1 MGKFLV
7 SVADVRG
14 YDVTTQDQL
23 FMAKALV
30 QSGIEVTLG
39 STPVRGARG
48 NQLLYVYFHTTEM
61 KITVMDTQWNLDF
74 LALNSGKLIQ
84 TGENLYTE
92 ETCTLVA
99 GVATVLGTPIAVSG
113 STIYGWVT
121 MPSGVVEKVT
131 FSGKVASA
139 IAGATTETV
148 CVRYYHTSATAR
160 SVTIPANMIP
170 KQIRLEMDVQVADSA
185 SSSNIVG
192 KVQII
197 LPTCVASGAFTLDL
211 KPDGVSQTPLNLTAL
226 ATTVTVSG
234 ACSNEPVYAYIVE
247 DITSANWYDGVKA
260 IAIEGGDFQLDA
272 APVTTKVL
280 TVWAIPSSGNRS
292 SFIVDNSV
300 LDFTSSD
307 PTKATAGLHTGL
319 CTGVAAG
326 PTTIHVTP
334 TAVAAQALDSY
345 VICTVIA

>member
-23 FMAKALV
+23 FMAKALI

-48 NQLLYVYFHTTEM
+48 NQLLYIYFHTNEM

-74 LALNSGKLIQ
+74 IALNSGKLIT
-84 TGENLYTE
+84 TGSSLYTE

-99 GVATVLGTPIAVSG
+99 GVATVLGTPIAVAG

-131 FSGKVASA
+131 FTGKVASA
-139 IAGATTETV
+139 IAGATTEVV

-170 KQIRLEMDVQVADSA
+170 KQIRLEMDVQVADNTSSA
-185 SSSNIVG
+185 NIVG

-197 LPTCVASGAFTLDL
+197 VPTAIASGAFTIDL
-211 KPDGVSQTPLNLTAL
+211 KPDGVSQTPLNMTAL
-226 ATTVTVSG
+226 ATTVTVNG
-234 ACSNEPVYAYIVE
+234 ACSNEPIYSYIIE
-247 DITSANWYDGVKA
+247 EIDSANWYDGVRA
-260 IAIEGGDFQLDA
+260 IAIDGGDFQLDA
-272 APVTTKVL
+272 APVTTKTLVI
-280 TVWAIPSSGNRS
+280 WAIPSNSNRAPFVVS
-292 SFIVDNSV
+292 NSL

-307 PTKATAGLHTGL
+307 PTKATAGLNTGI

-326 PTTIHVTP
+326 ETTIHATP
-334 TAVAAQALDSY
+334 TAVAAQGLDAY
-345 VICTVIA
+345 AICTVIA

>member
-23 FMAKALV
+23 FMAKALI

-48 NQLLYVYFHTTEM
+48 NQLLYIYFHTSEM

-84 TGENLYTE
+84 TGGQLYTE

-121 MPSGVVEKVT
+121 MPDGTVEKVT
-131 FSGKVASA
+131 FTGKVASA

-148 CVRYYHTSATAR
+148 CVRYYHTSTTSR
-160 SVTIPANMIP
+160 QVTIPANMIP
-170 KQIRLEMDVQVADSA
+170 KQIRLEMDVQVADNTSSA
-185 SSSNIVG
+185 NIVG

-197 LPTCVASGAFTLDL
+197 VPTAIASGAFTIDL
-211 KPDGVSQTPLNLTAL
+211 KPDGVSQTPLNMTAL

-234 ACSNEPVYAYIVE
+234 ACSNEPIYSYIIE
-247 DITSANWYDGVKA
+247 EIDSANWYDGVRA
-260 IAIEGGDFQLDA
+260 IAIDGGDFQLDA
-272 APVTTKVL
+272 SPVTTKVL
-280 TVWAIPSSGNRS
+280 TVWAIPSNSNRAPFVVS
-292 SFIVDNSV
+292 NSV

-307 PTKATAGLHTGL
+307 PTKATAGLNTGL
-319 CTGVAAG
+319 ITGVAAG
-326 PTTIHVTP
+326 PTTIHATP
-334 TAVAAQALDSY
+334 TAVAAQGLDAY
-345 VICTVIA
+345 AICTVIA

>member
-23 FMAKALV
+23 FMAKALI

-39 STPVRGARG
+39 STPVRGGRG
-48 NQLLYVYFHTTEM
+48 NALQYIYFHTNEM
-61 KITVMDTQWNLDF
+61 KVSVMDTQWNLDF

-92 ETCTLVA
+92 ETCVLVA

-121 MPSGVVEKVT
+121 MPTGLVEKVT
-131 FSGKVASA
+131 FTGKVASA

-185 SSSNIVG
+185 SSANIVG
-192 KVQII
+192 KVQVIV
-197 LPTCVASGAFTLDL
+197 PTCIASGAFTLDL

-234 ACSNEPVYAYIVE
+234 ACSNEPVYFYIIE
-247 DITSANWYDGVKA
+247 DITSTSIFEGIRAL
-260 IAIEGGDFQLDA
+260 AIEGGDFQLDA
-272 APVTTKVL
+272 SPVTTKTL
-280 TVWAIPSSGNRS
+280 TVWAVPSSGNRAA
-292 SFIVDNSV
+292 FIVSNSV
-300 LDFTSSD
+300 LDFTSSA
-307 PTKATAGLHTGL
+307 PSFATAGLHTGL

-326 PTTIHVTP
+326 VTNISVTP
-334 TAVAAQALDSY
+334 TATAYQNLDAG
-345 VICTVIA
+345 VVCTVIP